1 VGEKRVVFLFANR
14 NPLEVST
21 LSRLRRGTSTPAF
34 FLRYANRLYHRRLN
48 TRRENTAG
56 TDVLTEDWDT
66 LVILDACRYDMFEQ
80 HSGLPGRLEHRYSKG
95 SSTTEFLRANL
106 PGRDLRDTVY
116 VTANPQFYG
125 NRDELQVEFH
135 EVINIWKEAGWD
147 EENHTVLPETV
158 TEYAQDAAE
167 EYPNKRLLVHY
178 IQPHYPFI
186 GSETEFDKRH
196 LVAPDTGERNV
207 WYQLMTGALDI
218 ERETVWQLYVENLDR
233 ALPHV
238 EELLTTVEGR
248 TVVTAD
254 HGNMVGER
262 AFPFPIREWG
272 HPRGIYTEQ
281 LVRVPWLIHDNGP
294 RREVIAGQPESRG
307 EDIEEETVADRLK
320 HLGYTE

>member
-1 VGEKRVVFLFANR
+1 MN
-14 NPLEVST
+14 T
-21 LSRLRRGTSTPAF
+21 LSRLYRAAGTPKF

-48 TRRENTAG
+48 SRQQNAAG
-56 TDVLTEDWDT
+56 TAIFEEDWDA

-80 HSGLPGRLEHRYSKG
+80 YSELPGRLEHRYSKG
-95 SSTTEFLRANL
+95 SATTEFLRANL
-106 PGRDLRDTVY
+106 PGWDLRDTVY
-116 VTANPQFYG
+116 VTANPQFYR
-125 NRDELQVEFH
+125 NRDELRVNFH

-147 EENHTVLPETV
+147 EEYHTVLPETV

-186 GSETEFDKRH
+186 GSETEFDKHH

-218 ERETVWQLYVENLDR
+218 ERETVWQLYVENLNR
-233 ALPHV
+233 TLPPV
-238 EELLTTVEGR
+238 EELLTTLAGR
-248 TVVTAD
+248 TIVTAD

-294 RREVIAGQPESRG
+294 RRDIVAEQPESTEEG
-307 EDIEEETVADRLK
+307 VEEETVADRLK
-320 HLGYTE
+320 HLGYAE

>member
-1 VGEKRVVFLFANR
+1 M
-14 NPLEVST
+14 ST
-21 LSRLRRGTSTPAF
+21 LSRLRRGMSNPTF

-48 TRRENTAG
+48 SRQQNAAG
-56 TDVLTEDWDT
+56 TAIFEEDWDT

-80 HSGLPGRLEHRYSKG
+80 HAELPGRLEHRYSKG
-95 SSTTEFLRANL
+95 SATTEFLRANI

-116 VTANPQFYG
+116 VTANPQFYQHQ
-125 NRDELQVEFH
+125 DELLVEFH

-147 EENHTVLPETV
+147 EEYHTVLPETV
-158 TEYAQDAAE
+158 TEYAQDAVE

-186 GSETEFDKRH
+186 GSQTEFDKRQ
-196 LVAPDTGERNV
+196 LVDTDGRERNV
-207 WYQLMTGALDI
+207 WYQLMTGTLDVD
-218 ERETVWQLYVENLDR
+218 RETIWQLYANNLER
-233 ALPHV
+233 VLPHV

-294 RREVIAGQPESRG
+294 RRDIVAGQSESTA
-307 EDIEEETVADRLK
+307 EDVEDETVADRLK
-320 HLGYTE
+320 HLGYAE